1 LHEREPSN
9 GAAPLNRKLW
19 RVTATVPAAS
29 SILGWAELAQPAGV
43 VMIEKPWMGA
53 LLAGVLAAGLPA
65 SARAAGRDADLVT
78 TQPTVAELR
87 AKWKNMTPEERAA
100 ARKQWEAQRRAE
112 ADRFNHATP
121 AQRRAMLQHRLKEL
135 QQKQAGGTTLSRH
148 EQKQLKR
155 LEKRERKQ
163 ARTAPKAKPAAAQP
177 SASRPAA

>member
-1 LHEREPSN
+1 M
-9 GAAPLNRKLW
+9 G
-19 RVTATVPAAS
+19 
-29 SILGWAELAQPAGV
+29 ILLV
-43 VMIEKPWMGA
+43 
-53 LLAGVLAAGLPA
+53 GVLSAGLPA
-65 SARAAGRDADLVT
+65 AARAAGRDADLVT

-100 ARKQWEAQRRAE
+100 ARKQWEAQRREE

-135 QQKQAGGTTLSRH
+135 QQKQAGGKTLSRH

-163 ARTAPKAKPAAAQP
+163 ARTAARAKRNVVKPAAN
-177 SASRPAA
+177 RPAA